1 MDTSTSIH
9 KTKSG
14 LQQDEHEKLIHKL
27 KWHMAEERTAS
38 QKLADMMVRIFGSM
52 GFLIGNVVWFVI
64 WVIWN
69 TGMIPGLEPFDPF
82 PFELLTTIVSL
93 EAILLAIFVLISQ
106 NREARVTELREET
119 DLQLDILSEKELTKM
134 MRMLSLLLEKHGI
147 DVSEDGEL
155 VEMLAPTD
163 VDKIEEVLE
172 DQIDRSKKQNS

>member
-1 MDTSTSIH
+1 
-9 KTKSG
+9 
-14 LQQDEHEKLIHKL
+14 
-27 KWHMAEERTAS
+27 
-38 QKLADMMVRIFGSM
+38 MVRIFGSM
-52 GFLIGNVVWFVI
+52 GFLIANAVWFVI
-64 WVIWN
+64 WVVWN
-69 TGMIPGLEPFDPF
+69 SGVIPGLEPFDPF

-134 MRMLSLLLEKHGI
+134 MRMLKLLLEKEGI

-155 VEMLAPTD
+155 DEMLAPTD

-172 DQIDRSKKQNS
+172 DQIDRTKKQNS